1 MTAVVW
7 NQVSAD
13 AAMALDEIFHRNDSS
28 EQRGPETHRGRK
40 CLYKVNSLDG
50 DLALIGPRPAESR
63 ARGSSRRPTT
73 ILRKSRTQRRCRS
86 RAFSFPVQP
95 FPNCDQVFHESV

>member
-63 ARGSSRRPTT
+63 ARGFITAPDDHIAQIAHPKEMPLTR
-73 ILRKSRTQRRCRS
+73 L
-86 RAFSFPVQP
+86 
-95 FPNCDQVFHESV
+95 